1 MTEVDMEIKELGYAL
16 IGAPDLQKWRDYGTQ
31 VLGMSDHKGP
41 DGALYL
47 KMDTRDFR
55 LAVIQQEKND
65 FLSAGWGVSSEQA
78 FNERRDALVRAGVTV
93 KPGNE
98 ADKKL
103 RRVRD
108 FFWFQDPS
116 GQRHEV
122 YWGPISSYTPF
133 VSPVGVTGFVTSDMG
148 FGHVVMAT
156 LKIEETMA
164 FWQSVMNFGISD
176 VISFDMGPERPPIR
190 IVFMHCDNGRQHSL
204 AIAELEDPTGLQHL
218 MVEVKTVDDVGFAL
232 DRVANTKTP
241 LALSLGRHVND
252 NMLSF
257 YMVSPSGFMVEFG
270 TDADVVDWSRHNVFE
285 STRGSHWG
293 HRPQG

>member
-1 MTEVDMEIKELGYAL
+1 MEIKELGYAL
-16 IGAPDLQKWRDYGTQ
+16 IGAPDLQKWRNYGTQ
-31 VLGMSDHKGP
+31 VLGMSDHAGP

-47 KMDTRDFR
+47 KMDARDFR
-55 LAVIQQEKND
+55 LAVLQREKDD
-65 FLSAGWGVSSEQA
+65 FISAGWGVASERA
-78 FNERRDALVRAGVTV
+78 FNERRKALIDAGVTV
-93 KPGNE
+93 TPGNE
-98 ADKKL
+98 AERKL

-122 YWGPISSYTPF
+122 YWGAISAYAPF
-133 VSPVGVTGFVTSDMG
+133 VSPVGVSGFVTNDMG

-156 LKIEETMA
+156 LKIEETVA
-164 FWQSVMNFGISD
+164 FWESVMNFGISD
-176 VISFDMGPERPPIR
+176 VINFDMGPQRPPIR
-190 IVFMHCDNGRQHSL
+190 IVFFHCGNGRQHSL

-218 MVEVKTVDDVGFAL
+218 MVEVKRVDDVGFAL

-257 YMVSPSGFMVEFG
+257 YMVSPAGFLVEYG
-270 TDADVVDWSRHNVFE
+270 TEGEVIDWSRHNVFE
-285 STRGSHWG
+285 SSRPSHWG